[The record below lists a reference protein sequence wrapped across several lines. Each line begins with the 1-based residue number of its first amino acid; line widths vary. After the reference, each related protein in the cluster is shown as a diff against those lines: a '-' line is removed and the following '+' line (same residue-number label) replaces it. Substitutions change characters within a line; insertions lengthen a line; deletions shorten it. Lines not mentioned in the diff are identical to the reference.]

1 MPVSQTNLWV
11 KMEEIEGIGASWGS
25 KKKEWKVSISNS
37 NIFPLFSNLHIKE
50 MLKGRRVPKKYNLP
64 AETFFSSILPEE
76 TEETKKH

>member
-1 MPVSQTNLWV
+1 
-11 KMEEIEGIGASWGS
+11 
-25 KKKEWKVSISNS
+25 
-37 NIFPLFSNLHIKE
+37 